1 MFLLLWLQLNCGP
14 SKWRV
19 YVQFNP
25 HGDGMS
31 LTRPL
36 IIVLVARSS
45 SVFFDLNP
53 VELVEE
59 NGVIYPLGF
68 APSEAKEFVQEVVS
82 LSSHFCL
89 ILAFLFDDRRQ
100 EMVFEIH
107 LKSTFDRSRD
117 GILSCMPDVTSSP
130 LSTVIALG
138 GKLMAIGIA
147 HVTRA
152 IATSSQPLQKTRSE
166 KIDQKLPRRVYRD
179 SMVSRCRGERR
190 TKYQKC

>member
-1 MFLLLWLQLNCGP
+1 M
-14 SKWRV
+14 
-19 YVQFNP
+19 
-25 HGDGMS
+25 
-31 LTRPL
+31 
-36 IIVLVARSS
+36 
-45 SVFFDLNP
+45 
-53 VELVEE
+53 
-59 NGVIYPLGF
+59 
-68 APSEAKEFVQEVVS
+68 
-82 LSSHFCL
+82 
-89 ILAFLFDDRRQ
+89 LAFLFDDRRQ

-166 KIDQKLPRRVYRD
+166 KIDQKLPHRVYRD
-179 SMVSRCRGERR
+179 SIVSRCRGERR
-190 TKYQKC
+190 TRYQKC